1 MSRSKTYLTLAVGL
15 VSAMALSACGAKE
28 PPKKDPA
35 AEARTVRVVR
45 VENRA
50 ITGSLTASGSLIPR
64 EEAAVAPEVTGY
76 RVSRVMVE
84 EGAYVRAGQTLAQL
98 DGALIA
104 AQLEQQRATAA
115 QAAIQADQAEA
126 EAARVAGLDGQGV
139 LSDEALQ
146 QRRFQAKAARATANA
161 QAAAYRDVQTR
172 AGKLAVTAPVSGLVL
187 ERTVRPGDLSAGG
200 TTPWFRIA
208 RDGQIE
214 LSAELPEDD
223 MARVRVGQ
231 RATVTLP
238 SGGTAVGQV
247 RIVAPEVD
255 AQTKLGSVR
264 ISLPVRSDIRAGGFG
279 RAIFDDAAGQGLT
292 LPETAIRYDADGA
305 SVMTVDAN
313 NRVKRVI
320 VQTGAR
326 GEGLVTLV
334 RGPPAGTRVIQN
346 AAAFLLDGDVVKPM
360 EVSATTSAAPAQA
373 KPASAPAPGKKQ

>member
-1 MSRSKTYLTLAVGL
+1 MSRSNTYLTLAVGL
-15 VSAMALSACGAKE
+15 VSALALSACGAKE

-76 RVSRVMVE
+76 RVSRVLVE
-84 EGAYVRAGQTLAQL
+84 EGAYVQAGQTLAQL

-104 AQLEQQRATAA
+104 AQVEQQRALAA

-146 QRRFQAKAARATANA
+146 QRRFQAKASRATANA
-161 QAAAYRDVQTR
+161 QAAAYRDAQTR

-187 ERTVRPGDLSAGG
+187 ERTVRPGDLAAGG
-200 TTPWFRIA
+200 ATPWFRIA
-208 RDGQIE
+208 REGKIE

-231 RATVTLP
+231 RVTVTLP
-238 SGGTAVGQV
+238 SGGSAEGQV
-247 RIVAPEVD
+247 RIVAPEVNT
-255 AQTKLGSVR
+255 QTKLGSVR
-264 ISLPVRSDIRAGGFG
+264 ISLPVRDDIRAGGFG
-279 RAIFDDAAGQGLT
+279 RAIFSDASGQGLT
-292 LPETAIRYDADGA
+292 VPETAIRYDADGA
-305 SVMTVDAN
+305 SVMTVGEGN
-313 NRVKRVI
+313 KVKRVV

-334 RGPPAGTRVIQN
+334 KGPPAGTRVIQN

-360 EVSATTSAAPAQA
+360 DATAAPTAAPAA
-373 KPASAPAPGKKQ
+373 KPAAAPVPGKKQ